1 MADVQSEAV
10 EPATDI
16 PVTLDPAP
24 SIAAS
29 PDVPSKRGLTRLSSL
44 HTGLIVAAVVLV
56 LLLVF
61 ILENDHSVNV
71 RFIGLSSHLPL
82 SVALLLS
89 AVAGA
94 LLVGTIGAAR
104 ITQLRRAVAR
114 QARRADRHR

>member
-1 MADVQSEAV
+1 MAEVQSGRL
-10 EPATDI
+10 EPPTDGSGV
-16 PVTLDPAP
+16 PDPAP

-29 PDVPSKRGLTRLSSL
+29 PEVRSKRRLTRLSSL
-44 HTGLIVAAVVLV
+44 HTGLIVATVVLV

-71 RFIGLSSHLPL
+71 RFIGLSSRLPL

-104 ITQLRRAVAR
+104 ITQLRRAVTR